1 MDKYFII
8 DECIKS
14 INKDDENY
22 EKRLKI
28 YSNRKKRR
36 ENGEIVKPID
46 NYKIMGWSKVK

>member
-46 NYKIMGWSKVK
+46 NYFIKYYS